1 MRGSAAKCVHGQSA
15 MFRSVLGHDEDF
27 DRVFRITKCLS
38 FGRQKKQ
45 KRPGGI
51 FRVSPWGPQNSSHP
65 PQRKSGREGNVRPPY
80 LRGQKGAV
88 NKRMNETV
96 TGKRQ
101 ISCGKQ
107 EKGRAFATKADG
119 KKCRPLFMNYNFS
132 SLSRARKFYRASPA
146 KFFALFLDKMSE
158 GQKIPDKSAA
168 PARVNALAGAA
179 MGRVGGAH
187 MK

>member
-1 MRGSAAKCVHGQSA
+1 
-15 MFRSVLGHDEDF
+15 
-27 DRVFRITKCLS
+27 
-38 FGRQKKQ
+38 
-45 KRPGGI
+45 
-51 FRVSPWGPQNSSHP
+51 
-65 PQRKSGREGNVRPPY
+65 
-80 LRGQKGAV
+80 
-88 NKRMNETV
+88 MNETV

-146 KFFALFLDKMSE
+146 KFFALFLDKMMACQE
-158 GQKIPDKSAA
+158 TINKSAA
-168 PARVNALAGAA
+168 PAGENALAGAA

-187 MK
+187 KK